1 MPNAPQTHPSYDGR
15 SRPILLAILSF
26 SLWFAAAA
34 HAQDEDTA
42 DAGSSPGRKLIC
54 QREGIF
60 TLIGNIPPDE
70 MQAIRE
76 HTIRACS
83 EALFHDFFDKR
94 PTGPIK
100 IYLFKDD
107 ANYRA
112 YAKKLFNETPSSPYG
127 YYMHHGNRMVM
138 NIATGTGTLVHE
150 MVHALIAV
158 DFPDAPTWLNEG
170 LGSLFEQCYVDNSS
184 IYGLINWRF
193 PALKK
198 AVSNGPLVHLKDLIA
213 TSDAEFRGKK
223 EALHY
228 AEARYFCMYLQ
239 QKGLLSTFYRRFRDN
254 CKESPSGEKF
264 LVELLG
270 KDLDAAEQDWLA
282 WVKTLKRH
290 E

>member
-158 DFPDAPTWLNEG
+158 DFPDAPT
-170 LGSLFEQCYVDNSS
+170 
-184 IYGLINWRF
+184 
-193 PALKK
+193 
-198 AVSNGPLVHLKDLIA
+198 
-213 TSDAEFRGKK
+213 
-223 EALHY
+223 
-228 AEARYFCMYLQ
+228 
-239 QKGLLSTFYRRFRDN
+239 
-254 CKESPSGEKF
+254 
-264 LVELLG
+264 
-270 KDLDAAEQDWLA
+270 
-282 WVKTLKRH
+282 
-290 E
+290 